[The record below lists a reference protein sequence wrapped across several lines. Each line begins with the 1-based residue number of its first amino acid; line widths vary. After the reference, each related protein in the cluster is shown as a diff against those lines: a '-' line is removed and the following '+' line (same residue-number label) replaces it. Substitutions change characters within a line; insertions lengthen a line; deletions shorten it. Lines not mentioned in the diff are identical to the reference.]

1 MIWGEYKEMMFG
13 ISDVIPPPNPV
24 RCQTWVASALLVEV
38 LAIIVG
44 TIVLIAFRIEKKK
57 ALLASSISVIVSF
70 FAGMVTWFLLGV
82 I

>member
-1 MIWGEYKEMMFG
+1 MMFG
-13 ISDVIPPPNPV
+13 ISDVIPPPNPIPF
-24 RCQTWVASALLVEV
+24 QTWVASALLVEV

-57 ALLASSISVIVSF
+57 ALLASSVSVIVSF
-70 FAGMVTWFLLGV
+70 FAGMVTRYLLGV

>member
-1 MIWGEYKEMMFG
+1 MMFG
-13 ISDVIPPPNPV
+13 ISYVIPPPYPIPF
-24 RCQTWVASALLVEV
+24 QTWVASALLVEV

-57 ALLASSISVIVSF
+57 ALVASSISVIVSF

>member
-1 MIWGEYKEMMFG
+1 MRFG
-13 ISDVIPPPNPV
+13 ISDVVPPPNAIPF
-24 RCQTWVASALLVEV
+24 QTWVASALLVEV

-70 FAGMVTWFLLGV
+70 FAGMVTWYLLGV